1 DQLEFTYLSGLH
13 GTDFV
18 EYMEVYSYIYS
29 YKRKHGIALKVK
41 ADREQPVV
49 DSIATI
55 WEGANWPERETYD
68 LLGIKFVGHP

>member
-1 DQLEFTYLSGLH
+1 
-13 GTDFV
+13 
-18 EYMEVYSYIYS
+18 MEVYSYIYS